1 MDSRL
6 TKYQS
11 RKAASQAK
19 KQSIYL
25 DILTQAKET
34 LCKIK
39 LLKLPF
45 PFVAL
50 INKGMQT
57 SFMAKFAFETAN
69 IYGPPSVL
77 WSEEENNYYIGHN
90 FDEQIEVL
98 R

>member
-1 MDSRL
+1 M
-6 TKYQS
+6 
-11 RKAASQAK
+11 
-19 KQSIYL
+19 
-25 DILTQAKET
+25 
-34 LCKIK
+34 
-39 LLKLPF
+39 
-45 PFVAL
+45 AL